1 MGYTALYRKFRPQ
14 TFEEMVGQEHITR
27 TLRNQ
32 IMANR
37 VGHAYLFNGGRGT
50 GKTTSAK
57 VLARAINCLNPK
69 DGEPC
74 NECEI
79 CKAALNGSLTD
90 IVEMDAASNNSVE
103 DIRSIREEVNFLPTK
118 AKYRVYIIDEVHM
131 LSQGAFNALLKTLE
145 EPPKHAIFILAT
157 TEPHKIPITILSR
170 CQRLDFKKI
179 SQDDVVNRLKTICSQ
194 ENIEIDEDALI
205 QIAKLCDGGMRDSIG
220 MLDKLVSY
228 CDDKITINDV
238 NDINGIVTQDELK
251 SFIKMIIS
259 KDYKNIFEFV
269 DNLNNKGKNFV
280 KIIDE
285 LIEYL
290 RNILVDSVTNL
301 SKNELEISNDELIK
315 YIEQFSDMSNIV
327 KNASNPKIVFETN
340 IIKMTTSENKIY
352 NEKIEIPI
360 IKKEKV
366 KLDVKDNVN
375 KEEPITV
382 SKDKQEMLEKL
393 KNIRINNTLSNFN
406 KKYLIECKEKIDNVK
421 NFIIDPDYSNIAG
434 LILDGNLKAASDKN
448 LVFVFES
455 ENIEK
460 EFNLKIPDI
469 EKLLQKIGLQNYMVI
484 AVEQDTWNN
493 IKEEYNS
500 KTKKYNYV
508 DDTQIIDML
517 FKQEQNNDKKNS
529 IENLFNDIIEYDK

>member
-1 MGYTALYRKFRPQ
+1 MMYQALYRKYRPKKLD
-14 TFEEMVGQEHITR
+14 EIAGQDIVVKILKNAIR
-27 TLRNQ
+27 KDK
-32 IMANR
+32 IS
-37 VGHAYLFNGGRGT
+37 HAYLFCGPRGT
-50 GKTTSAK
+50 GKTSIAK
-57 VLARAINCLNPK
+57 ILAKTINCEHLN
-69 DGEPC
+69 DFIPC
-74 NECEI
+74 DNCASCVQINNKNSNDIIEI
-79 CKAALNGSLTD
+79 
-90 IVEMDAASNNSVE
+90 DAASNNGVDE
-103 DIRSIREEVNFLPTK
+103 IRELKNKINLVPNTS
-118 AKYRVYIIDEVHM
+118 KYKVYIIDEVHM
-131 LSQGAFNALLKTLE
+131 LTIGAFNALLKTLE

-179 SQDDVVNRLKTICSQ
+179 SQIDVVNRLKTICSQ

-238 NDINGIVTQDELK
+238 NDINGIVTHDELK

-259 KDYKNIFEFV
+259 KNYKNIFEFV
-269 DNLNNKGKNFV
+269 DNLNSKGKNLV

-327 KNASNPKIVFETN
+327 KNANNPKIVFETN

-366 KLDVKDNVN
+366 KLDVKDTVN
-375 KEEPITV
+375 KEEAITV

-448 LVFVFES
+448 LIFVFES
-455 ENIEK
+455 ENVEK

-469 EKLLQKIGLQNYMVI
+469 EKLLQKIGLQNYMVV
-484 AVEQDTWNN
+484 AVDQDTWNN

-508 DDTQIIDML
+508 NDTQIINML

>member
-1 MGYTALYRKFRPQ
+1 MMYQALYRKYRPKKLD
-14 TFEEMVGQEHITR
+14 EIAGQDIVVKILKNAIR
-27 TLRNQ
+27 KDK
-32 IMANR
+32 IS
-37 VGHAYLFNGGRGT
+37 HAYLFCGPRGT
-50 GKTTSAK
+50 GKTSIAK
-57 VLARAINCLNPK
+57 ILAKTINCEHLN
-69 DGEPC
+69 DFIPC
-74 NECEI
+74 DNCASCVQINNKNSNDIIEI
-79 CKAALNGSLTD
+79 
-90 IVEMDAASNNSVE
+90 DAASNNGVDE
-103 DIRSIREEVNFLPTK
+103 IRELKNKINLVPNTS
-118 AKYRVYIIDEVHM
+118 KYKVYIIDEVHM
-131 LSQGAFNALLKTLE
+131 LTIGAFNALLKTLE

-179 SQDDVVNRLKTICSQ
+179 SQIDVVNRLKTICSQ

-228 CDDKITINDV
+228 CDDRITINDV
-238 NDINGIVTQDELK
+238 NDINGIVTHDELK

-259 KDYKNIFEFV
+259 KNYKNIFEFV
-269 DNLNNKGKNFV
+269 DNLNSKGKNLV

-327 KNASNPKIVFETN
+327 KNANNPKIVFETN

-366 KLDVKDNVN
+366 KLDVKDTVN
-375 KEEPITV
+375 KEEAITV

-448 LVFVFES
+448 LIFVFES
-455 ENIEK
+455 ENVEK

-469 EKLLQKIGLQNYMVI
+469 EKLLQKIGLQNYMVV
-484 AVEQDTWNN
+484 AVDQDTWNN

-508 DDTQIIDML
+508 EDTQIIEML
-517 FKQEQNNDKKNS
+517 FKQEKNNDKKNS

>member
-1 MGYTALYRKFRPQ
+1 MSYKALYRTYRPQ
-14 TFEEMVGQEHITR
+14 TFEDVAGQSHVTIT
-27 TLRNQ
+27 LQNA
-32 IMANR
+32 IKENR
-37 VGHAYLFNGGRGT
+37 IAHAYLFAGPRGT
-50 GKTTSAK
+50 GKTTIAK
-57 VLARAINCLNPK
+57 IFAKAINCTGENP
-69 DGEPC
+69 PC
-74 NECEI
+74 NECSNCKEI
-79 CKAALNGSLTD
+79 TLGD
-90 IVEMDAASNNSVE
+90 HPDVIEIDAASNNGVNE
-103 DIRSIREEVNFLPTK
+103 VRELIDKVKYAPIN
-118 AKYRVYIIDEVHM
+118 AKYKVYIIDEVHM
-131 LSQGAFNALLKTLE
+131 MTPEAFNALLKTLE

-251 SFIKMIIS
+251 IFIKMIIS

-269 DNLNNKGKNFV
+269 DNLNSKGKNFV

-315 YIEQFSDMSNIV
+315 YIEQFSNMSNIV

-366 KLDVKDNVN
+366 KFDVKDTVN

-382 SKDKQEMLEKL
+382 SKDKQEILEKL

-448 LVFVFES
+448 LIFVFES
-455 ENIEK
+455 ENVEK

-469 EKLLQKIGLQNYMVI
+469 EKLLQKIGLQNYMVV
-484 AVEQDTWNN
+484 AVDQDTWNN

-508 DDTQIIDML
+508 DDTQIINVL

>member
-1 MGYTALYRKFRPQ
+1 MMYQALYRKYRPKKLD
-14 TFEEMVGQEHITR
+14 EIAGQDIVVKILKNAIR
-27 TLRNQ
+27 KDK
-32 IMANR
+32 IS
-37 VGHAYLFNGGRGT
+37 HAYLFCGPRGT
-50 GKTTSAK
+50 GKTSIAK
-57 VLARAINCLNPK
+57 ILAKTINCEHLN
-69 DGEPC
+69 DFIPC
-74 NECEI
+74 DNCASCVQINNKNSNDIIEI
-79 CKAALNGSLTD
+79 
-90 IVEMDAASNNSVE
+90 DAASNNGVDE
-103 DIRSIREEVNFLPTK
+103 IRELKNKINLVPNTS
-118 AKYRVYIIDEVHM
+118 KYKVYIIDEVHM
-131 LSQGAFNALLKTLE
+131 LTIGAFNALLKTLE

-179 SQDDVVNRLKTICSQ
+179 SQIDVVNRLKTICSQ

-238 NDINGIVTQDELK
+238 NDINGIVTHDELK

-259 KDYKNIFEFV
+259 KNYKNIFEFV
-269 DNLNNKGKNFV
+269 DNLNSKGKNLV

-327 KNASNPKIVFETN
+327 KNANNPKIVFETN

-366 KLDVKDNVN
+366 KLDVKDTVN
-375 KEEPITV
+375 KEEAITV

-448 LVFVFES
+448 LIFVFES
-455 ENIEK
+455 ENVEK

-469 EKLLQKIGLQNYMVI
+469 EKLLQKIGLQNYMVV
-484 AVEQDTWNN
+484 AVDQDTWNN

-508 DDTQIIDML
+508 EDTQIIEML
-517 FKQEQNNDKKNS
+517 FKQEKNNDKKNS

>member
-1 MGYTALYRKFRPQ
+1 M
-14 TFEEMVGQEHITR
+14 
-27 TLRNQ
+27 
-32 IMANR
+32 
-37 VGHAYLFNGGRGT
+37 
-50 GKTTSAK
+50 
-57 VLARAINCLNPK
+57 
-69 DGEPC
+69 
-74 NECEI
+74 
-79 CKAALNGSLTD
+79 
-90 IVEMDAASNNSVE
+90 
-103 DIRSIREEVNFLPTK
+103 
-118 AKYRVYIIDEVHM
+118 
-131 LSQGAFNALLKTLE
+131 
-145 EPPKHAIFILAT
+145 
-157 TEPHKIPITILSR
+157 
-170 CQRLDFKKI
+170 
-179 SQDDVVNRLKTICSQ
+179 
-194 ENIEIDEDALI
+194 
-205 QIAKLCDGGMRDSIG
+205 
-220 MLDKLVSY
+220 
-228 CDDKITINDV
+228 
-238 NDINGIVTQDELK
+238 
-251 SFIKMIIS
+251 
-259 KDYKNIFEFV
+259 
-269 DNLNNKGKNFV
+269 
-280 KIIDE
+280 
-285 LIEYL
+285 
-290 RNILVDSVTNL
+290 DSVTNL

-366 KLDVKDNVN
+366 KLDVKDTVN

-455 ENIEK
+455 ENVEK

-469 EKLLQKIGLQNYMVI
+469 EKLLQKIGLQNYMVV
-484 AVEQDTWNN
+484 AVDQDTWNN

-508 DDTQIIDML
+508 DDTQIINML

>member
-1 MGYTALYRKFRPQ
+1 MMYQALYRKYRPKKLD
-14 TFEEMVGQEHITR
+14 EIAGQDIVVKILKNAIR
-27 TLRNQ
+27 KDK
-32 IMANR
+32 IS
-37 VGHAYLFNGGRGT
+37 HAYLFCGPRGT
-50 GKTTSAK
+50 GKTSIAK
-57 VLARAINCLNPK
+57 ILAKTINCEHLNDFK
-69 DGEPC
+69 PC
-74 NECEI
+74 DNCASCMQINNKNSNDIIEI
-79 CKAALNGSLTD
+79 
-90 IVEMDAASNNSVE
+90 DAASNNGVDE
-103 DIRSIREEVNFLPTK
+103 IRELKNKINLVPNTS
-118 AKYRVYIIDEVHM
+118 KYKVYIIDEVHM
-131 LSQGAFNALLKTLE
+131 LTIGAFNALLKTLE

-179 SQDDVVNRLKTICSQ
+179 SQVDVVNRLKTICSQ

-269 DNLNNKGKNFV
+269 DNLNSKGKNFV

-315 YIEQFSDMSNIV
+315 YIEQFSDISNIV
-327 KNASNPKIVFETN
+327 KNAGNPKIVFETN

-366 KLDVKDNVN
+366 KLDVKDTVN

-393 KNIRINNTLSNFN
+393 KNIRINNTLSSFN

-448 LVFVFES
+448 LIFVFES
-455 ENIEK
+455 ENVEK

-469 EKLLQKIGLQNYMVI
+469 EKLLQKIGLQNYMVV
-484 AVEQDTWNN
+484 AVDQDTWNS

>member
-1 MGYTALYRKFRPQ
+1 M
-14 TFEEMVGQEHITR
+14 
-27 TLRNQ
+27 
-32 IMANR
+32 
-37 VGHAYLFNGGRGT
+37 
-50 GKTTSAK
+50 
-57 VLARAINCLNPK
+57 
-69 DGEPC
+69 
-74 NECEI
+74 
-79 CKAALNGSLTD
+79 
-90 IVEMDAASNNSVE
+90 
-103 DIRSIREEVNFLPTK
+103 
-118 AKYRVYIIDEVHM
+118 
-131 LSQGAFNALLKTLE
+131 
-145 EPPKHAIFILAT
+145 
-157 TEPHKIPITILSR
+157 
-170 CQRLDFKKI
+170 
-179 SQDDVVNRLKTICSQ
+179 
-194 ENIEIDEDALI
+194 
-205 QIAKLCDGGMRDSIG
+205 
-220 MLDKLVSY
+220 
-228 CDDKITINDV
+228 
-238 NDINGIVTQDELK
+238 
-251 SFIKMIIS
+251 
-259 KDYKNIFEFV
+259 
-269 DNLNNKGKNFV
+269 
-280 KIIDE
+280 
-285 LIEYL
+285 
-290 RNILVDSVTNL
+290 DSVTNL

-366 KLDVKDNVN
+366 KLDVKDTVN

-393 KNIRINNTLSNFN
+393 KHIRINNTLSNFN

-455 ENIEK
+455 ENVEK

-469 EKLLQKIGLQNYMVI
+469 EKLLQKIGLQNYMVV
-484 AVEQDTWNN
+484 AVDQDTWNN

-500 KTKKYNYV
+500 KTKKYDYV
-508 DDTQIIDML
+508 DDTQIINML